1 MSRFGL
7 QGNRG
12 ISTLAIMNILRLGLL
27 VGFATLACASWIP
40 NARAADPILLW
51 PQTAPGDKGDLGE
64 EKDTT
69 RPTDNL
75 IAGKPVIRL
84 GNVSKPAITV
94 YKPSKG
100 KDTGAAVVVCP
111 GGGYNILA
119 MDLEGTEVCEWL
131 NSIGVTGV
139 LLKYRVPARKDR
151 PKYEAALQD
160 AQRALG
166 IVRHNAGAW
175 GIDPKRIGMLGFSAG
190 GHLTAALSNN
200 FEKRIYDPIDEADTE
215 SCRPDFAVVI
225 YPGLVSIQAQSDK
238 LAPEMTITTNTP
250 PTILVQA
257 EDDRVRVENS
267 IFYYLALKNAKVP
280 AEMHLY
286 PKGGHGYGLR
296 RTADS
301 VTTWPNRVEDWMRA
315 RHLLDPVLQ
324 Q

>member
-1 MSRFGL
+1 MTPPSIGRTFCFA
-7 QGNRG
+7 
-12 ISTLAIMNILRLGLL
+12 AIL
-27 VGFATLACASWIP
+27 CAWQIH
-40 NARAADPILLW
+40 AADPILLW
-51 PQTAPGDKGDLGE
+51 PGVAPGDKGDAGV

-69 RPTDNL
+69 RPNDNL

-84 GNVSKPAITV
+84 GNVSKPSITV
-94 YKPSKG
+94 FKPSKAR
-100 KDTGAAVVVCP
+100 DTGAAVLVCP

-119 MDLEGTEVCEWL
+119 MDLEGTEVCDWL

-151 PKYEAALQD
+151 PRYEPALQD

-166 IVRHNAGAW
+166 ITRHNAGAL

-200 FEKRIYDPIDEADTE
+200 HEKRIYDPVDDADKE
-215 SCRPDFAVVI
+215 SCRPDFAVIV
-225 YPGLVSIQAQSDK
+225 YPGLLSIEAKGDA

-267 IFYYLALKNAKVP
+267 IYYYLALKNAKVP

-315 RHLLDPVLQ
+315 RRLMEPPVQ
-324 Q
+324 P